1 MAKEILIADSDKAD
15 QREFQK
21 IFETTDYRLVF
32 SENGEDALLRIKLF
46 KPDLII
52 AGLDLGEQSGLE
64 LCEAIKTNPEFKHIP
79 FILLSNIFEE
89 ISERDRKRVR
99 ADGIISK
106 PLQED
111 VVLNLVEQL
120 MEEETMRTREE
131 VISERERE
139 WKSFADIR
147 EASSEKKEE
156 FLLDEFGENE
166 EEEIIDLVD
175 VVGEPEQRMSINDF
189 IASAKEEPFGKITPL
204 EFWERLEE
212 EKPPKEEFVL
222 TPDDKGEELER
233 MELELEK
240 EVAPKEA
247 APEEELFERIELEE
261 ILEKVEQLKPS
272 IEKEWPPEKEVRFSE
287 EKIPA
292 GEGPTEKYFGLEE
305 FEAALQ
311 KEVKAKPLEEEL
323 QPFPFEELKA
333 EVPEEAM
340 PVEMPVEEEK
350 LEELAEEEFPEE
362 LLAEVVGEEEISSIE
377 EPEEIRPQ
385 EGKPQE
391 VIPEEISVEEL
402 EEMEAPRVEEKRVSP
417 FLRTVDRQ
425 MEEIIAKGVREMME
439 EVVTKLVPEMTQN
452 IVGLT
457 LERIEK
463 MVREIVPDLAEKAI
477 QEEIKRLQKGEKD

>member
-15 QREFQK
+15 QRDFQK

-52 AGLDLGEQSGLE
+52 ARLDLGEQSGLE

-120 MEEETMRTREE
+120 MEEETIRTREE

-147 EASSEKKEE
+147 EASSGKKEE

-175 VVGEPEQRMSINDF
+175 VVEEPEQRMSINDF
-189 IASAKEEPFGKITPL
+189 IASAKEEPFGEITPL
-204 EFWERLEE
+204 EFWEKLEE

-222 TPDDKGEELER
+222 TPEEKGVELER
-233 MELELEK
+233 MELQLEK
-240 EVAPKEA
+240 EAAPKEVT
-247 APEEELFERIELEE
+247 PEEELFEKIELEE

-272 IEKEWPPEKEVRFSE
+272 IEREWPSEKEVRFLE

-292 GEGPTEKYFGLEE
+292 EERPTEKYFGLEE

-333 EVPEEAM
+333 EVPKEAT

-362 LLAEVVGEEEISSIE
+362 LLAEVVREEEISFIE

-391 VIPEEISVEEL
+391 AIPEEISVEEL
-402 EEMEAPRVEEKRVSP
+402 EEIEVPRVEEERVSP

-425 MEEIIAKGVREMME
+425 MEEVIAKGIREMME
-439 EVVTKLVPEMTQN
+439 QIVTKLVPEMTQN